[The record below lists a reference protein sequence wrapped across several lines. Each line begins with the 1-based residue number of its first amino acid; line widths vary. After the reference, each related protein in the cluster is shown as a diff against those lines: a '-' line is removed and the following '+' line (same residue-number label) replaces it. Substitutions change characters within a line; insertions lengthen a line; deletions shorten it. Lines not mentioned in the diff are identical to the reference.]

1 MKHSEAR
8 DILCLDKAM
17 PTLTVEIVQEAFRN
31 ACKAYHPDTG
41 ILTRLEGMVP
51 VYTMDQLTKARKTL
65 LDNLNGADFACGS
78 CGGSGKVRGKV
89 GLSKCPTCKGT
100 GDKR

>member
-8 DILCLDKAM
+8 AMLGLDKAV
-17 PTLTVEIVQEAFRN
+17 PALTEEIVVTAWREAVKRS
-31 ACKAYHPDTG
+31 HPDTAPAKNDPAR
-41 ILTRLEGMVP
+41 IVWTVDALT
-51 VYTMDQLTKARKTL
+51 TAKKTL
-65 LDNLNGADFACGS
+65 LDSLSGADFACGT

-89 GLSKCPTCKGT
+89 GLRQCATCKGT